1 MVVVVAVYS
10 APGMGIHGHVAG
22 YAHGNNS
29 KQENALSVLLLPLM
43 PNVIEAVMLKDL
55 LKDFISF
62 K

>member
-1 MVVVVAVYS
+1 MVVVVAVYL

-29 KQENALSVLLLPLM
+29 KQEYALSVLLLPH
-43 PNVIEAVMLKDL
+43 VIEAVMLKDL